1 MTRRTFVFRTS
12 GLVLTA
18 WLSPLILRALTV
30 SKSAMA
36 RIGMGTVIF
45 RTRFAQTK
53 PKDLP
58 PAAHPPRDLTLLD
71 VPDYY
76 RDRFDVS
83 LLEYWSYHFESLER
97 GYLEKL
103 RDKIR
108 AAGSSLVNIQVD
120 TDYNLASPDEA
131 KRQASLAEA
140 KRWIDAAAILGSRA
154 IRINPGRGPVE
165 TSVASLR
172 EVNAYAKSKDLPLL
186 TEDHFG
192 IEMDPDVHLRLRAEA
207 GPDNIY
213 TLPDFGNYADD
224 IRFAALEKIL
234 PYAWMIS
241 AKGCDFVEKP
251 DGTLEHTTFDYD
263 RCVRLAERIGFKGIY
278 SVEQWTRQTPTVD
291 FEKIADWLI
300 AHTAANL
307 RSSP

>member
-1 MTRRTFVFRTS
+1 
-12 GLVLTA
+12 
-18 WLSPLILRALTV
+18 
-30 SKSAMA
+30 
-36 RIGMGTVIF
+36 MGTVIF
-45 RTRFAQTK
+45 RTRFASTK

-58 PAAHPPRDLTLLD
+58 PSAHPPPDLTLLS
-71 VPDYY
+71 VPEYY
-76 RDRFDVS
+76 RDRFNVS

-97 GYLEKL
+97 GYLEKV

-108 AAGSSLVNIQVD
+108 AAGSTLVNIQVD
-120 TDYNLASPDEA
+120 TDYNLASTDEP
-131 KRQASLAEA
+131 KRRASIAEA
-140 KRWIDAAAILGSRA
+140 KRWIDAAAIVGTTA

-172 EVNAYAKSKDLPLL
+172 EVIAYAKSKNLPLL

-213 TLPDFGNYADD
+213 TLPDFGNYSEDV
-224 IRFAALEKIL
+224 RWTALEKIL

-251 DGTLEHTTFDYD
+251 DGTLAHTTFDYD
-263 RCVRLAERIGFKGIY
+263 RCVQMAERIGFKGVY

-300 AHTAANL
+300 EHTAANL
-307 RSSP
+307 RRSDR